1 MSELLEH
8 VINGVTY
15 REGEQI
21 RTVNL
26 SEMDKANGYI
36 EGGLATIVRRHGWIS
51 ADGDEGGG
59 LRVDIR
65 NCRDNAFMYIDQ
77 IEPVDQARAMDPK
90 LARRRS

>member
-8 VINGVTY
+8 VISGVTY

-26 SEMDKANGYI
+26 TTTDQVNGYI
-36 EGGLATIVRRHGWIS
+36 EGGLATIVRRHGGIS
-51 ADGDEGGG
+51 PGKGLG
-59 LRVDIR
+59 LRVELR
-65 NCRDNAFMYIDQ
+65 NCAHDRSAYMWVRQ
-77 IEPVDQARAMDPK
+77 IEPVDQTQATDPK